1 MAERGHEVVIIDLP
15 RFGPVDPAGVLHP
28 TTEVEFHDLV
38 ETDGWERCLEGVDVV
53 VHCAANHQVN
63 ELHGNPIRGLDV
75 NVGVTRRLLES
86 CEMLGVRRF
95 VYLSSAKVYGK
106 ADHASEETDLVMPIE
121 SYGLAKVVGE
131 GYCDH
136 FRRKGAFETTSL
148 RPFSVY
154 GPRQPVNTG
163 YVGAL
168 LGTLQASNQLVL
180 PGQRTFTRDFVHIDT
195 VVETVVAAIAA
206 EGALPPLINVG
217 SGVRTSLSD
226 LVGVFETVTGRR
238 LDVTF
243 VEPRPGTLRSTLS
256 NPALMNEFASP
267 KPIQLE
273 RGLAETVAAYVD
285 ES

>member
-1 MAERGHEVVIIDLP
+1 
-15 RFGPVDPAGVLHP
+15 
-28 TTEVEFHDLV
+28 
-38 ETDGWERCLEGVDVV
+38 
-53 VHCAANHQVN
+53 
-63 ELHGNPIRGLDV
+63 
-75 NVGVTRRLLES
+75 
-86 CEMLGVRRF
+86 
-95 VYLSSAKVYGK
+95 
-106 ADHASEETDLVMPIE
+106 
-121 SYGLAKVVGE
+121 
-131 GYCDH
+131 
-136 FRRKGAFETTSL
+136 L

-206 EGALPPLINVG
+206 EGPLPPLINVG

-273 RGLAETVAAYVD
+273 RGLAETIAAYID